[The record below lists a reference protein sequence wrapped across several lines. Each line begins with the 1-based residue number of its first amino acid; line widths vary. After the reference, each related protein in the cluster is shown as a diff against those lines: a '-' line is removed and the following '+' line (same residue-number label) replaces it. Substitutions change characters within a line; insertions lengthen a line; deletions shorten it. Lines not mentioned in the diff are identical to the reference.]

1 VTATG
6 LFDVTDR
13 VVVVTGAGSGI
24 GRGIALGLGAL
35 GAQVFGMDRDPG
47 GLAETAA
54 LAEGQR
60 FQPIACDVAVEAGVD
75 AAFAGVMAQAGR
87 LDVVFAN
94 AGIAAHP
101 LDIDSLDLAEWR
113 RVHSINLDGSFLTMR
128 AAARIMKP
136 QGSGKIIVTAS
147 TWGVRGTR
155 VAPFTAYAASKGA
168 LVNLTRQMAL
178 ELALTGVTVNAIAPG
193 GFATN
198 MANGVLDQAAA
209 DLLLSQM
216 PMAKFVTP
224 AAMVGP
230 AVFLASAASDYVTGI
245 LLPVDGGYLAQ

>member
-1 VTATG
+1 MTAMS
-6 LFDVTDR
+6 LFDVSGR
-13 VVVVTGAGSGI
+13 SIVVTGAGSGI

-35 GAQVFGMDRDPG
+35 GAQVFGLDRDAA
-47 GLAETAA
+47 GLAETAG
-54 LAEGQR
+54 LAGANAIHTISCD
-60 FQPIACDVAVEAGVD
+60 IAIEASVE
-75 AAFAGVMAQAGR
+75 AAFAEVLAKAGK

-94 AGIAAHP
+94 AGIAGHP
-101 LDIDSLDLAEWR
+101 RAIDDLDFAEWR
-113 RVHSINLDGSFLTMR
+113 RVQSINLDGSFLTMR
-128 AAARIMKP
+128 AAARIMMR
-136 QGSGKIIVTAS
+136 QRSGKIIVTAS

-168 LVNLTRQMAL
+168 LVNLTHQMAL
-178 ELALTGVTVNAIAPG
+178 ELAQTGVTVNAIAPG

-224 AAMVGP
+224 EAMVGP

>member
-1 VTATG
+1 MG
-6 LFDVTDR
+6 LFDVSGR
-13 VVVVTGAGSGI
+13 IVIVTGAGSGI
-24 GRGIALGLGAL
+24 GRGIALGLGAQ
-35 GAQVFGMDRDPG
+35 GARVFGLDRDAD
-47 GLAETAA
+47 GLAETAS
-54 LAEGQR
+54 LASGQAFASR
-60 FQPIACDVAVEAGVD
+60 ACDVAIEADIEAG
-75 AAFAGVMAQAGR
+75 FAWVMAQAGR
-87 LDVVFAN
+87 VDVVFAN
-94 AGIAAHP
+94 AGIAGRP

-113 RVHSINLDGSFLTMR
+113 RVQGVNLDGTFLTMR
-128 AAARIMKP
+128 AAARIMKA
-136 QGSGKIIVTAS
+136 QGAGKIIATAS

-168 LVNLTRQMAL
+168 VVNLTRQLAL

-198 MANGVLDQAAA
+198 MANGVLDDQAA

-224 AAMVGP
+224 DAMVGP
-230 AVFLASAASDYVTGI
+230 ATFLASAASDYVTGV

>member
-1 VTATG
+1 MG
-6 LFDVTDR
+6 LFDVSGR
-13 VVVVTGAGSGI
+13 IILVTGAGSGI
-24 GRGIALGLGAL
+24 GRGIALGLGAQ
-35 GAQVFGMDRDPG
+35 GARVFGLDRDST
-47 GLAETAA
+47 GLSETAS
-54 LAEGQR
+54 LATGQA
-60 FQPIACDVAVEAGVD
+60 FHAVVCDIAAEAEVE
-75 AAFAGVMAQAGR
+75 AAFADVMAQAGR

-94 AGIAAHP
+94 AGIAGHP
-101 LDIDSLDLAEWR
+101 RDIDSLDLAEWH
-113 RVHSINLDGSFLTMR
+113 RVLSVNLDGSFLTMR
-128 AAARIMKP
+128 AAARIMKA
-136 QGSGKIIVTAS
+136 QGAGKIIATAS

-198 MANGVLDQAAA
+198 MANGVLDDQAA

-216 PMAKFVTP
+216 PMSKFVTP
-224 AAMVGP
+224 DAMVGP
-230 AVFLASAASDYVTGI
+230 ATFLASAASDYVTGI

>member
-1 VTATG
+1 MG
-6 LFDVTDR
+6 LFDVSGR
-13 VVVVTGAGSGI
+13 VVIVTGAGSGI
-24 GRGIALGLGAL
+24 GRGIALGLGAQ
-35 GAQVFGMDRDPG
+35 GARVFGLDRDAA
-47 GLAETAA
+47 GLSETAA
-54 LAEGQR
+54 LATGQA
-60 FQPIACDVAVEAGVD
+60 FQSIACDIAVEADVE
-75 AAFAGVMAQAGR
+75 AAFRSVVEQAGR

-94 AGIAAHP
+94 AGIAGHP
-101 LDIDSLDLAEWR
+101 MDIDTLDLAEWR
-113 RVHSINLDGSFLTMR
+113 RVQGVNLDGTFLTMR
-128 AAARIMKP
+128 AAARIMKA
-136 QGSGKIIVTAS
+136 QSAGKFIATAS

-168 LVNLTRQMAL
+168 LVNLTRQLAL

-198 MANGVLDQAAA
+198 MANGVLDDAAA

-224 AAMVGP
+224 DAMIGP
-230 AVFLASAASDYVTGI
+230 ATFLASAASDYVTGI

>member
-1 VTATG
+1 MG
-6 LFDVTDR
+6 LFDITGRVT
-13 VVVVTGAGSGI
+13 VVTGAGSGI
-24 GRGIALGLGAL
+24 GRGIALGLAAL
-35 GAQVFGMDRDPG
+35 GAHVFGMDRDTSS
-47 GLAETAA
+47 LAETGT
-54 LAEGQR
+54 LAEGHV
-60 FQPIACDVAVEAGVD
+60 FQAIACDVAVETDVE
-75 AAFAGVMAQAGR
+75 AAFAKVLAMAGR
-87 LDVVFAN
+87 VDVVFAN
-94 AGIAAHP
+94 AGIAGHP
-101 LDIDSLDLAEWR
+101 LDIDNLDFAEWR
-113 RVHSINLDGSFLTMR
+113 RVQSINLDGTFLTMR

-136 QGSGKIIVTAS
+136 QGSGKIIATAS
-147 TWGVRGTR
+147 TWGIRGTR

-168 LVNLTRQMAL
+168 LVNLTRQLAL

-209 DLLLSQM
+209 DMLLSQM

-224 AAMVGP
+224 GAMVGP